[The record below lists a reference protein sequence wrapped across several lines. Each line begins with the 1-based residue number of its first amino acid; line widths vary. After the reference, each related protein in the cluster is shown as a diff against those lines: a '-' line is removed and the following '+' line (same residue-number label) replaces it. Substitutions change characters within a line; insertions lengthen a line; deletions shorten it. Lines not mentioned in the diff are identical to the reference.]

1 MAKAILRG
9 MTVLVVV
16 MMLFPLS
23 TVLHE
28 VSAQTSTT
36 SISCPYRGGTLVII
50 HMGDPKSFNPDA
62 KADDPLY
69 AIASNIFN
77 KLVTLD
83 VNYNVIPD
91 LAESWE
97 VSPDAKV
104 FTFHLRKNVKWH
116 DGVPFTCRDVK
127 YTFEAMQK
135 YKGVAYSLLKLDMLE
150 GVVCKDDYTAEFRFS
165 DSNAPFLGFL
175 AWYGTF
181 VLPEHIYN
189 KTEYSDWMDPKI
201 PALSKPVGTGP
212 FKFVEYV
219 QGSHVILEANKDYF
233 AGAPCI
239 DKLVFKIIPDPVA
252 AMQSFLAGEGDVL
265 GVTPPLS
272 EISRINSTKGLLVL
286 ARPMPSRYFMAF
298 NMVQEKGSITL
309 NRDVRFAIAYAIN
322 RTEIV
327 EKAFSGYGFV
337 AKGMY
342 VPAIAWA
349 YNPNAQPPDYNP
361 AKAEEIL
368 DKLGYTKGPDG
379 IRRLP
384 DGRKLELKLVIWQG
398 AETEAMAQ
406 VIKEDLR
413 KVGIEVNIEVL
424 ELGAFQEKAY
434 KDRDFDISITDGFWG
449 PDPHNMHLRFSSKG
463 SHNLPGYSNPVTDDL
478 LERAVKESDPEKRKQ
493 LYWQAQEEF
502 AKELP
507 YLPLVDVVG
516 FYIFR
521 TDWKGFYWELPGKIG
536 INVYAQVWWAKGAT
550 ITSPQPTQTT
560 PTQTTQPART
570 TATTPQGGL
579 EQWLLPVA
587 AVVVVVLVLALA
599 LTVLT
604 RRRGT

>member
-1 MAKAILRG
+1 MAKTILQRVIVLA
-9 MTVLVVV
+9 MIVLLIFPPFTV
-16 MMLFPLS
+16 S
-23 TVLHE
+23 HE
-28 VSAQTSTT
+28 VSAQASTGT
-36 SISCPYRGGTLVII
+36 ISCPYRGGTLIII

-83 VNYNVIPD
+83 VDYNVIPD

-97 VSPDAKV
+97 TSPDAKV

-116 DGVPFTCRDVK
+116 DGVPFTCKDVK
-127 YTFEAMQK
+127 YTFEAMK
-135 YKGVAYSLLKLDMLE
+135 NYKGVAYSNLKLDMLE
-150 GVVCKDDYTAEFRFS
+150 GITCRDDYTAEFRFS

-181 VLPEHIYN
+181 VLPEHLYN
-189 KTEYSDWMDPKI
+189 KTEYTDWMDPNI

-212 FKFVEYV
+212 FKFVDYV
-219 QGSHVILEANKDYF
+219 KGSHVILEANKDYF

-239 DKLVFKIIPDPVA
+239 DKLVFKIIPDAVA

-272 EISRINSTKGLLVL
+272 EIPRINSTAGVLVL
-286 ARPMPSRYFMAF
+286 SRPMPSRYFLAYNMA
-298 NMVQEKGSITL
+298 QEKGRITL
-309 NRDVRFAIAYAIN
+309 NKDVRFAIAYAIN

-342 VPAIAWA
+342 VPAITWA
-349 YNPNAQPPDYNP
+349 YNPNAQPPSYNP

-368 DKLGYTKGPDG
+368 DKLGYKKGTDGMRYLPNGTK
-379 IRRLP
+379 LT
-384 DGRKLELKLVIWQG
+384 LKLVIWQG
-398 AETEAMAQ
+398 AQTEAMAQ
-406 VIKEDLR
+406 IIKENLR
-413 KVGIEVNIEVL
+413 KIGIEVSIEVL

-434 KDRDFDISITDGFWG
+434 KEKDFDMSITDGFWG
-449 PDPHNMHLRFSSKG
+449 PDPHNMHMRFSSKG
-463 SHNLPGYSNPVTDDL
+463 SHNLPGYVNPVTDDL
-478 LERAVKESDPEKRKQ
+478 LERAAKEPDLEKRRQ

-507 YLPLVDVVG
+507 YFPLVDVVG
-516 FYIFR
+516 FYISR
-521 TDWKGFYWELPGKIG
+521 TDWKGFYWELAGKVG
-536 INVYAQVWWAKGAT
+536 INVYAQVWWAKGVT
-550 ITSPQPTQTT
+550 TTSPQPTQTT
-560 PTQTTQPART
+560 QPTRPQTQTTT
-570 TATTPQGGL
+570 TAPQGGL
-579 EQWLLPVA
+579 EQWLLPVV
-587 AVVVVVLVLALA
+587 AVVVVIIALALA
-599 LTVLT
+599 LT